1 MSVKPIEVIR
11 RIASV
16 ETMAEPEPHR
26 VRNPFRE
33 LTPPPQY
40 SSSLEELFQSVDQ
53 VREYWFNDSIEELHV
68 DEHPVFATSA
78 RATNRMTV
86 VNGRD
91 RIVVDLRRHVVCG
104 TEIVRDINLKSVPSD
119 EARWP
124 GRIFKTGP
132 DTPFRAV
139 LMTVDL
145 KRPVRW
151 FSEPDALKK
160 YEAHVKMGTSVMAS
174 VARQVHPIVH
184 KCDEWR

>member
-1 MSVKPIEVIR
+1 M
-11 RIASV
+11 
-16 ETMAEPEPHR
+16 
-26 VRNPFRE
+26 
-33 LTPPPQY
+33 
-40 SSSLEELFQSVDQ
+40 
-53 VREYWFNDSIEELHV
+53 
-68 DEHPVFATSA
+68 FATSA

-91 RIVVDLRRHVVCG
+91 RIVIDLRRHVVCG

-132 DTPFRAV
+132 DTPFCAV

-151 FSEPDALKK
+151 FFEPDALKK
-160 YEAHVKMGTSVMAS
+160 YEAHVKMGTSVMAG
-174 VARQVHPIVH
+174 VARQVHPIVYE
-184 KCDEWR
+184 CDEWRWIEYLKYADVWRLAAAHEEVLLQAHDMIVRDSDTAPV